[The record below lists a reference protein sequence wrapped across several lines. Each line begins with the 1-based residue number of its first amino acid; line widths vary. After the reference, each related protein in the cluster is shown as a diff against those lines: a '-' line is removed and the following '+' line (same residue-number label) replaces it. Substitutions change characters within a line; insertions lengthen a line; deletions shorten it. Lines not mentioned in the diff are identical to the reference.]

1 MPTVRILRYR
11 AIKGSSIVHYTTATD
26 LIEKLVEKSRR
37 KVEDGVEGYMAKLC
51 ADVFEKGK
59 YLLNNGSPEA
69 FVQGLISIKF
79 IELVK

>member
-37 KVEDGVEGYMAKLC
+37 KVEDGVEGYMAMLSIE
-51 ADVFEKGK
+51 VSQKGK
-59 YLLNNGSPEA
+59 YLLNSESPEA
-69 FVQGLISIKF
+69 FVQGLLSIKF
-79 IELVK
+79 IELIE